1 MPPGKLSRRADIQ
14 QRHTAAPGER
24 VRVRQ
29 MPLLQDAMGD
39 VLDHET
45 GHVDRVFGGGV
56 GRRVGQIQVLQ
67 LRGLQPRPEG
77 GGKHVDALV
86 HPLVS
91 HDLGAQQAVGPS
103 LEDHLHGH
111 DLAAGIVARVAHRGE
126 NDAVR
131 VQPRLFG
138 GGLADPG
145 DGGGQA
151 KHLEDGAPLGAGI
164 PAVAAAD
171 VVRRDTALLVG
182 GTGQGEQSVLP
193 GDEVPHLYRVAY
205 GVNVRNGGLHPVI
218 DHDAVSDAQ
227 LQAGASGELRVR
239 RNADGQHHHV
249 GVDRGS
255 ILQQHIHAAVL
266 FRETLHKVAQRQL
279 DAVPAHLTVE
289 KRGHVRVEGI
299 HQMRKALDN
308 GDLHPQLPQVLR
320 QLHADEA
327 AARQHGGPGTVQVDV
342 LLDAEGILYGA
353 QGEQLV
359 DADAREP
366 RLSGLGAGGEEQLVV
381 ALLKFLPG
389 LQICHGD
396 RLFFR
401 MDGSDLVAHLH
412 ADPEAG
418 EKALRRLERQ
428 LLGIGDHASD
438 VVWQAAVGVR
448 DVPGPL
454 KDHDLRLFVQPADTG
469 RGGSAA
475 RHAAYDDNLHINA
488 LPSLY
493 RRRCRRYF

>member
-1 MPPGKLSRRADIQ
+1 M
-14 QRHTAAPGER
+14 
-24 VRVRQ
+24 
-29 MPLLQDAMGD
+29 
-39 VLDHET
+39 
-45 GHVDRVFGGGV
+45 
-56 GRRVGQIQVLQ
+56 
-67 LRGLQPRPEG
+67 EG
-77 GGKHVDALV
+77 
-86 HPLVS
+86 
-91 HDLGAQQAVGPS
+91 
-103 LEDHLHGH
+103 
-111 DLAAGIVARVAHRGE
+111 
-126 NDAVR
+126 
-131 VQPRLFG
+131 
-138 GGLADPG
+138 
-145 DGGGQA
+145 
-151 KHLEDGAPLGAGI
+151 
-164 PAVAAAD
+164 
-171 VVRRDTALLVG
+171 
-182 GTGQGEQSVLP
+182 
-193 GDEVPHLYRVAY
+193 
-205 GVNVRNGGLHPVI
+205 
-218 DHDAVSDAQ
+218 
-227 LQAGASGELRVR
+227 
-239 RNADGQHHHV
+239 
-249 GVDRGS
+249 GS

-327 AARQHGGPGTVQVDV
+327 AARQHGGPGTVPVDV
-342 LLDAEGILYGA
+342 LLDAEGVLYGA

-381 ALLKFLPG
+381 ALLKCLPG

-396 RLFFR
+396 RLSFR
-401 MDGSDLVAHLH
+401 VDGSDLVAHLH

-418 EKALRRLERQ
+418 EEALRRLERQ